1 MRTILSRSYTIY
13 SNESYLHEEVKHV
26 ESTFKKVNNY
36 PKYVL
41 NRPNRE
47 VKLKRSTINQ
57 TVLNEQEERHLLILP
72 YTGNKGEKILKLM
85 NKFLSQVLPCN
96 IKTCIAYCGT
106 KLNNRFQLK
115 D

>member
-1 MRTILSRSYTIY
+1 M
-13 SNESYLHEEVKHV
+13 

-41 NRPNRE
+41 NQPNRE
-47 VKLKRSTINQ
+47 VKLKRSMINQ
-57 TVLNEQEERHLLILP
+57 TALNEQEKHHLLILP

-96 IKTCIAYCGT
+96 IKTCIAYSGIN
-106 KLNNRFQLK
+106 LIAGSN
-115 D
+115 